1 MTKQDTMKPV
11 DLVVA
16 LALAANRSDPTPT
29 YSQLGQMLGLSASTT
44 FGAVKHL
51 RHSGLLHPGSH
62 DPNKRELMNFLVHG
76 VKHAF
81 PPLLGR
87 EAKGVPTAHAGPVLK
102 ELFDGAKP
110 VVWPDAHGAIRG
122 TGMTPLYPK
131 ATELPKR
138 NPEVYE
144 LLTLVDAIRG
154 GQARERNAAIAALGK
169 VLGRDGD

>member
-16 LALAANRSDPTPT
+16 LALAANRRGPPQT
-29 YSQLGQMLGLSASTT
+29 YSQLGQLLGLSASTT

-51 RHSGLLHPGSH
+51 QRSGLLHPGTH
-62 DPNKRELMNFLVHG
+62 VPNTRELMNFLVHG
-76 VKHAF
+76 AKHTF

-87 EAKGVPTAHAGPVLK
+87 EVKGVPTAHAGPSLK
-102 ELFDGAKP
+102 QLFEGAKP
-110 VVWPDAHGAIRG
+110 IVWPDMKGTIRG
-122 TGMTPLYPK
+122 TGLTPLYPK

-138 NPEVYE
+138 NPAVYS
-144 LLTLVDAIRG
+144 LLTLVDAIRS

-169 VLGRDGD
+169 VLGSDGN